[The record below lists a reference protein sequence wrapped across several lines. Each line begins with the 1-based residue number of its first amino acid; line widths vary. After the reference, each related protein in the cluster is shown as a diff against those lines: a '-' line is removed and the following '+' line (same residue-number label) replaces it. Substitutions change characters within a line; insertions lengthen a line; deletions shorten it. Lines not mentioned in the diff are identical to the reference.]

1 MIIMI
6 EGAFTFTEIDNAHF
20 FRKRYLNVYKTVLKM
35 RKQRMKMVQKPE
47 QYIYIFKCIRD
58 EIKRSDGQYYEEVAI
73 DEENYQ

>member
-1 MIIMI
+1 MH
-6 EGAFTFTEIDNAHF
+6 FF

-35 RKQRMKMVQKPE
+35 RKQRMRMVQKPE